1 MATYFEPPHI
11 VDHKSY
17 INYRK
22 RGDTKFIV
30 VHCAA
35 TQNKQVYDWKT
46 IDQMHRQKG
55 WTGIGYHYVIRT
67 DGTIETGR
75 PREALGAHVSG
86 YNDVSL
92 GICLIGGV
100 DSKGR
105 SIDNF
110 TREQKESLRL
120 LIDWL
125 KSFYPDAEVLG
136 HRDFPDVHK
145 DCPCF
150 DVKEW
155 YGKGAKYIRYVN
167 QDSLSKCKLS
177 QADLKRVN
185 GTLSFNEGD
194 IVRIA

>member
-22 RGDTKFIV
+22 RRDTKFIV

-75 PREALGAHVSG
+75 PRESLGAHVSG

-110 TREQKESLRL
+110 TKEQKDSLKA

-150 DVKEW
+150 DVKSW

-167 QDSLSKCKLS
+167 QDSLRGCKLS
-177 QADLKRVN
+177 QADLHKVN
-185 GTLSFNEGD
+185 GTLTFSEGD
-194 IVRIA
+194 MVRIA